1 MSRVLLVDGNWFL
14 YRVFSVAVYRKSLIN
29 LSRSIPSQF
38 LSMVAKDF
46 MAVRA
51 THLAVSFDA
60 PKSFRYK
67 IYPRY
72 KDGRTHKKTLEEIL
86 GKDTPKDLPPELRS
100 VDPYTFMP
108 SVKTCLT
115 ASGICI
121 VTIPKRESD
130 DVMASGALCLSEAGA
145 SVVIETRDKDLMQ
158 VVSDRRRISLYW
170 PQIGQSPPRI
180 IDNAAVK
187 DIKGIPPKLIR
198 DYLCLTGD
206 SVDNIPGV
214 PGVAHATALAIL
226 RQNGT
231 IKEALKAKSKHGQ
244 RLRDHVNKLLLARKL
259 VTLDTECWQ
268 PRLKDVALGELDED
282 SIVNILGKVPS
293 GIEELHAQKAL
304 SSQKGLF
311 S

>member
-86 GKDTPKDLPPELRS
+86 GKDTPRDLPSELRS
-100 VDPYTFMP
+100 VDPYTFMG

-115 ASGICI
+115 ASGICH
-121 VTIPKRESD
+121 VTVPNRESD
-130 DVMASGALCLSEAGA
+130 DVMAAGALHLAELGA

-158 VVSDRRRISLYW
+158 MVSDKRKISLYW
-170 PQIGQSPPRI
+170 PQVGKEPPRF
-180 IDNAAVK
+180 IDEATVK
-187 DIKGIPPKLIR
+187 YLKGIRPSQVR

-206 SVDNIPGV
+206 EVDNIPGV
-214 PGVAHATALAIL
+214 PGVAHITALKIL
-226 RQNGT
+226 NEYGS
-231 IKEALKAKSKHGQ
+231 IKAALAAKSKNSQ
-244 RLRDHVNKLLLARKL
+244 KLRDHINGLLLARKL
-259 VTLDTECWQ
+259 VTLRTDCWQ
-268 PRLKDVALGELDED
+268 PSLKEVALGDIDEGK
-282 SIVNILGKVPS
+282 IVNILGKVPS

-304 SSQKGLF
+304 ASQKGLF